1 MKTYRTADDV
11 SKDKEIEERTRIK
24 GMIINDVNEVEAG
37 IFPKKIQEEVKKIK
51 RKFSVLKWMGLSLL
65 FLFMITL
72 ILCFIFLIKI
82 FVTGIF

>member
-1 MKTYRTADDV
+1 MKKYRTIDDV

-24 GMIINDVNEVEAG
+24 GMIIQDVNEVIEG

-51 RKFSVLKWMGLSLL
+51 RKFSVLKWMGIL
-65 FLFMITL
+65 FLFLFLTTMIFGL
-72 ILCFIFLIKI
+72 IYLIKI